1 LLALAAGTLLLLTYQ
16 WHHERWLVVLG
27 TVAAAAC
34 LTIAIDRRSLL
45 WDGICILGL
54 SLAMFRCWNEPV
66 WTVVYA
72 AVGAFGLV
80 QIFRKTRF
88 RNQFRDAK
96 HWPLTKGGF
105 SGNYEDGGDRVI
117 YYGYKVGDSHYSG
130 FVVAGS
136 TLIRGLKSRLD
147 DLKGR
152 PAFIRYKPDQPQ
164 ISTLFKSD
172 QLESTL

>member
-1 LLALAAGTLLLLTYQ
+1 LIALFNSWRRKAGLLALAAGTLLLLTYQ

-80 QIFRKTRF
+80 QIF
-88 RNQFRDAK
+88 AK
-96 HWPLTKGGF
+96 PA
-105 SGNYEDGGDRVI
+105 SGT
-117 YYGYKVGDSHYSG
+117 S
-130 FVVAGS
+130 
-136 TLIRGLKSRLD
+136 
-147 DLKGR
+147 
-152 PAFIRYKPDQPQ
+152 
-164 ISTLFKSD
+164 
-172 QLESTL
+172 LEMQSIGH